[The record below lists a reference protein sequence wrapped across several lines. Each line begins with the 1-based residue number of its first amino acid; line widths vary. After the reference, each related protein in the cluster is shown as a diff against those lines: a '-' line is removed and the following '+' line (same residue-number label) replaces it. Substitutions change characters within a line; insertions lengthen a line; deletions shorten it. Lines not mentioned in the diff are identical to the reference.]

1 MLKRINRFKN
11 GGHRQLFCK
20 KRQEKEG
27 IKGKKSNQ
35 IVRLRNLTLIKHII
49 QILISPFYVLLKVH
63 KKNFK
68 CITFGKKYCKER

>member
-63 KKNFK
+63 KKK
-68 CITFGKKYCKER
+68 L